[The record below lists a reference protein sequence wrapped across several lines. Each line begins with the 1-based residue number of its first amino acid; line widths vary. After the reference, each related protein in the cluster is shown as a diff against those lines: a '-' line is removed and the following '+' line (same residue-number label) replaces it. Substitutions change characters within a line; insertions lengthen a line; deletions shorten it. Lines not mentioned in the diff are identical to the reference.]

1 MSLVPAGGRLS
12 GEIPRNGE
20 VDESRSLAG
29 GLDLT
34 EAGQA
39 VRAMSELLNIATQD
53 FHACYVF
60 VILA

>member
-1 MSLVPAGGRLS
+1 MS
-12 GEIPRNGE
+12 GEIPRNSE
-20 VDESRSLAG
+20 VDVSRPLAG